1 MRSTNPMRVII
12 VDDHPA
18 IRKDAELLLQQ
29 TDEFIVVGS
38 CGTVREAAVLIPAS
52 NPDVLLL
59 DINLGNE
66 TGFDLLE
73 QVTGREFKIIF
84 LTAYEEFAIK
94 AIKAGAL
101 DYLLKPINEAELKN
115 ALNKVINAPHVPVK
129 QDSVLS
135 NHFKENS
142 RLILSSPEHLEVV
155 ELKDIIFCHSDSGY
169 TTFHLTDNRKIV
181 TSKYLKEYQGFLTP
195 DKFIRTHQSYVVN
208 LSQVHRYHRDGYLL
222 LRNGLK
228 IPVATRRKEM
238 VKISLAGT

>member
-1 MRSTNPMRVII
+1 MRSTNPLRVVI

-18 IRKDAELLLQQ
+18 IRKGAELLVEQ
-29 TDEFIVVGS
+29 TEEFIVVGS
-38 CGTVREAAVLIPAS
+38 CGTVQEAAVLIPAS
-52 NPDVLLL
+52 SPDVLLL
-59 DINLGNE
+59 DINLGDE

-73 QVTGREFKIIF
+73 QVSNRNFKVIF

-115 ALNKVINAPHVPVK
+115 ALYKVMNVPVIPMK
-129 QDSVLS
+129 QDSAIN
-135 NHFKENS
+135 NHLKENL

-181 TSKYLKEYQGFLTP
+181 TSKYIKEYQEFLTP
-195 DKFIRTHQSYVVN
+195 DKFIRAHKSYMVN
-208 LSQVHRYHRDGYLL
+208 LSHVQRYHKEGYLL
-222 LRNGLK
+222 LRNGIK
-228 IPVATRRKEM
+228 IPVATRRKEW
-238 VKISLAGT
+238 VKTNLTGT